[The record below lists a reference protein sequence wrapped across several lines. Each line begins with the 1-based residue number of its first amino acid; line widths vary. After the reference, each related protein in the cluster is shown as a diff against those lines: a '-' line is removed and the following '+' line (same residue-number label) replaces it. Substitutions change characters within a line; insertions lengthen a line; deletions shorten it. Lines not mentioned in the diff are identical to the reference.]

1 MKSKPVQ
8 VNERIIKMGSA
19 GHNPTQVDKKTC
31 SVAEFPCAGDVKLI
45 QGHIREHMLVC
56 QSFNV
61 PRTSF
66 FLGSPGR
73 VLSTYKTSD
82 VQNTTVLLLSP
93 DAATLFVGVKNAV
106 LSLDVSQPHVIT
118 PKNKYDWT
126 PSDHSRCG
134 TVEKNCAN
142 FVRVLQFINS
152 THLYACGS
160 FAFKPEDIILTVDSL
175 SVSREAQS
183 AKGVCPYRGSERN
196 TAVFVDG
203 ELYTATTKDYS
214 GTIPVISRHFS
225 KGRNL
230 NLETSFK
237 KLSDPTFISS
247 FYIPSE
253 GKVLFFFRE
262 EAAEYSY
269 MERLS
274 VSRVAQVCTEDN
286 GGERVLQKSWTTFA
300 KSQLICQKEKQ
311 LPFNLLQDIVMMP
324 PADDES
330 PDNTRFYGIFTS
342 QWALGSSPTAVCA
355 FTLGSIKA
363 AFSGAYKT
371 YTAETNQWK
380 QEQPNP
386 NSKLGKCGIHNDTDS
401 TLNLVK
407 KTFLTA
413 TSVKSEGNKQLL
425 ITNEL
430 QYSRITAQT
439 VQAASGH
446 NYTVLYLLTE
456 TGLLHKVVLLNNG
469 FHIIEE
475 IQVFTQP
482 QTVKSILLSVTKG
495 VVFVGSSEGV
505 IRVPVSNCSFYS
517 SCAECVLAR
526 DPFCGWDLLGKACVP
541 VSDMKPDMN
550 ISRLQ
555 DVENGNAKE
564 QCKNLTNRS
573 GALVPKVVW
582 VQLYRLAMLPC
593 YSRSRQAKVSWRF
606 SNHSTVPQSLYLQY
620 EDGSLIFFVTPNTA
634 LEYLCVTEEQGFQQ
648 IAAISLKIKASYRSQ
663 TPPFYSGPEL
673 IPVPDLYED
682 TIMHQKSYYNEMIAV
697 SSLLAICLCVTAVGA
712 LLWWRRSHNTDPA
725 DSE

>member
-1 MKSKPVQ
+1 MAGVHQ
-8 VNERIIKMGSA
+8 VWKIFTLLGYL
-19 GHNPTQVDKKTC
+19 H
-31 SVAEFPCAGDVKLI
+31 
-45 QGHIREHMLVC
+45 VC
-56 QSFNV
+56 QSSNT

-82 VQNTTVLLLSP
+82 VQNTTALLLSP

-126 PSDHSRCG
+126 PKHGFRCQ
-134 TVEKNCAN
+134 TSEKNCAN
-142 FVRVLQFINS
+142 FVRILQFINS

-160 FAFKPEDIILTVDSL
+160 FAFKPEDIILTADSL
-175 SVSREAQS
+175 SVSRAAQS
-183 AKGVCPYRGSERN
+183 AKGVCPYKGSERN

-203 ELYTATTKDYS
+203 ELYTTTTEDYFGS
-214 GTIPVISRHFS
+214 TPVISRHFS
-225 KGRNL
+225 KGRNNL
-230 NLETSFK
+230 NLDTTFK

-247 FYIPSE
+247 SYIPSE

-269 MERLS
+269 TERFF
-274 VSRVAQVCTEDN
+274 VSRVAQVCTDDN

-300 KSQLICQKEKQ
+300 KSQLICQTEKQ

-324 PADDES
+324 PADDEL

-371 YTAETNQWK
+371 YTAETYQR
-380 QEQPNP
+380 EQPNP

-425 ITNEL
+425 ITNEVL
-430 QYSRITAQT
+430 YSRITAQT

-446 NYTVLYLLTE
+446 IYTVLYLLTE
-456 TGLLHKVVLLNNG
+456 TGLLHKVVLQNNG

-475 IQVFTQP
+475 IQVFKQP

-526 DPFCGWDLLGKACVP
+526 DPFCGWDLLGKACIP
-541 VSDMKPDMN
+541 VSDMKPDLN
-550 ISRLQ
+550 VSIRQ
-555 DVENGNAKE
+555 DIENGNAEE
-564 QCKNLTNRS
+564 QCKNLTDRS
-573 GALVPKVVW
+573 SALVRKVVS
-582 VQLYRLAMLPC
+582 VQLYRLVMLPC
-593 YSRSRQAKVSWRF
+593 YSSSRQAKVSWRF
-606 SNHSTVPQSLYLQY
+606 PNHSTLPQSLYLQH
-620 EDGSLIFFVTPNTA
+620 EDGSLIFFVTPSTA
-634 LEYLCVTEEQGFQQ
+634 LEYFCVTEEQGFQQ
-648 IAAISLKIKASYRSQ
+648 TAAISLKLQTSSRSQ
-663 TPPFYSGPEL
+663 TSSSCSGLEP

-682 TIMHQKSYYNEMIAV
+682 TIMHQKIYYNELVAV
-697 SSLLAICLCVTAVGA
+697 SSLLAICLFVIAVGA
-712 LLWWRRSHNTDPA
+712 LLWWRKSHNTDPA
-725 DSE
+725 DPECLPAHDVGLSLHLK

>member
-1 MKSKPVQ
+1 MAGVNQ
-8 VNERIIKMGSA
+8 VWKIFTLLGYL
-19 GHNPTQVDKKTC
+19 H
-31 SVAEFPCAGDVKLI
+31 
-45 QGHIREHMLVC
+45 VC
-56 QSFNV
+56 QSFNTTW
-61 PRTSF
+61 TSF

-73 VLSTYKTSD
+73 VLSTYKTS
-82 VQNTTVLLLSP
+82 NPTVLLLSP
-93 DAATLFVGVKNAV
+93 DATTLFVGVKNAV

-118 PKNKYDWT
+118 PINKYDWT
-126 PSDHSRCG
+126 PSDRSRCE
-134 TVEKNCAN
+134 TEKNCGN

-160 FAFKPEDIILTVDSL
+160 FAFKPEDIILTADSL
-175 SVSREAQS
+175 SVGRATQS
-183 AKGVCPYRGSERN
+183 VKGVCPYKGSERN

-203 ELYTATTKDYS
+203 ELYTATTQDYF
-214 GTIPVISRHFS
+214 GNTPIISRHFS
-225 KGRNL
+225 KGRKNL
-230 NLETSFK
+230 NLDASLK
-237 KLSDPTFISS
+237 KLIDPTFISS
-247 FYIPSE
+247 SYIPSE

-269 MERLS
+269 TERLF
-274 VSRVAQVCTEDN
+274 VSRVAQVCTDDN
-286 GGERVLQKSWTTFA
+286 GGKRVLQKSWTTFA
-300 KSQLICQKEKQ
+300 KSQLICQTEKQ

-324 PADDES
+324 PADDEL

-363 AFSGAYKT
+363 AFSGAYKS
-371 YTAETNQWK
+371 YSAETNQWK
-380 QEQPNP
+380 QEHTP
-386 NSKLGKCGIHNDTDS
+386 NSKLGKCGIHNDTDN
-401 TLNLVK
+401 TLNFVK

-413 TSVKSEGNKQLL
+413 TSVKSEGNKLLL

-430 QYSRITAQT
+430 LYSRITAQT

-446 NYTVLYLLTE
+446 KYTVLYLLTE

-517 SCAECVLAR
+517 SCAKCVLAR
-526 DPFCGWDLLGKACVP
+526 DPFCGWDLLSKACVP
-541 VSDMKPDMN
+541 VSDMKPD
-550 ISRLQ
+550 LCQ
-555 DVENGNAKE
+555 DIENGNTEE

-582 VQLYRLAMLPC
+582 VQLYHLVMLPC
-593 YSRSRQAKVSWRF
+593 YSSSRHAKVSWRF
-606 SNHSTVPQSLYLQY
+606 ANHSAVPQSLYLQH
-620 EDGSLIFFVTPNTA
+620 EDGRLIFFVTPNTA

-648 IAAISLKIKASYRSQ
+648 TAAISLKGLLKNNLFLALWSPEVFELRLYAAKINNTVISGGVKAQVRS
-663 TPPFYSGPEL
+663 P
-673 IPVPDLYED
+673 
-682 TIMHQKSYYNEMIAV
+682 
-697 SSLLAICLCVTAVGA
+697 
-712 LLWWRRSHNTDPA
+712 
-725 DSE
+725 